1 MMDDR
6 PLKALTIKKPK
17 RFTPLYD
24 YGGPR
29 LFLAST
35 NSMKCEYTAAF
46 QHLSTELIMRESV
59 AAPRIP
65 RGSSGGGI
73 GSCFRLRHF

>member
-6 PLKALTIKKPK
+6 SLKALTIKKPK
-17 RFTPLYD
+17 RFMPLHD
-24 YGGPR
+24 YGGPH

-35 NSMKCEYTAAF
+35 NAMKFEYTAAF
-46 QHLSTELIMRESV
+46 QQLSTELIMRESV

-65 RGSSGGGI
+65 KGSLGGGI

>member
-1 MMDDR
+1 MDDR
-6 PLKALTIKKPK
+6 PLVALTIKKPK
-17 RFTPLYD
+17 RLMPLYD

-46 QHLSTELIMRESV
+46 QQFSTELVMRESV

-65 RGSSGGGI
+65 RESLEGGM
-73 GSCFRLRHF
+73 GSCFHLRHF

>member
-1 MMDDR
+1 MMGDR
-6 PLKALTIKKPK
+6 SLQALTIKKPK
-17 RFTPLYD
+17 RLMPLHD
-24 YGGPR
+24 FAGPR

-46 QHLSTELIMRESV
+46 QQLSTELVMRESI

-65 RGSSGGGI
+65 RESSEGGI
-73 GSCFRLRHF
+73 GPCFRLRHF

>member
-1 MMDDR
+1 MDD
-6 PLKALTIKKPK
+6 L
-17 RFTPLYD
+17 
-24 YGGPR
+24 

-35 NSMKCEYTAAF
+35 NSMKFEYTAAF
-46 QHLSTELIMRESV
+46 QQLSTELVMRESD

-65 RGSSGGGI
+65 RGSLEGGI

>member
-6 PLKALTIKKPK
+6 SLKALTIKKRK
-17 RFTPLYD
+17 RFMPLHD

-46 QHLSTELIMRESV
+46 QQFSTELVMRESV

-65 RGSSGGGI
+65 RGSLEGGI
-73 GSCFRLRHF
+73 GSCFRRRHF

>member
-1 MMDDR
+1 MDDR
-6 PLKALTIKKPK
+6 SLIALTIKKQK
-17 RFTPLYD
+17 RFVPLND

-35 NSMKCEYTAAF
+35 NSMKFEYTAAF
-46 QHLSTELIMRESV
+46 QQLSTELIMREPV
-59 AAPRIP
+59 AAPRVP
-65 RGSSGGGI
+65 RGSLGGGI